1 MSHNS
6 TKKMNC
12 LQQDF
17 AIQFCGIVLVLLAGK
32 MPALQEILDI
42 SLIGSLLAVQQYG
55 LRHTATS
62 GN

>member
-1 MSHNS
+1 
-6 TKKMNC
+6 MNC
-12 LQQDF
+12 LQQGF

-42 SLIGSLLAVQQYG
+42 SLIGSLSAVQQYG

-62 GN
+62 GNY